1 MSSNYPKVPERLRQY
16 RKALHLTQEDMGKRF
31 GVNQSHYY
39 KLESG
44 HKIIS
49 LRSLKCFEEQGG
61 DVCYLLTGRRHIAGK
76 MDSYMEKCTTDHGKN
91 ELAKAILWI
100 MNQGIYLS
108 KENESTISDFTLKNM
123 ELAERELKSPAIWK
137 NIREIEGL
145 SQHKM
150 AEELDIGFK
159 RFERIERKEGEADA
173 EILSTLYERF
183 HYSPLAVLDHQL
195 FFMDE
200 MNLVWKEFSGDM
212 QRKLEPY
219 FENALKLIHEYEE
232 KSEK

>member
-1 MSSNYPKVPERLRQY
+1 
-16 RKALHLTQEDMGKRF
+16 
-31 GVNQSHYY
+31 
-39 KLESG
+39 
-44 HKIIS
+44 
-49 LRSLKCFEEQGG
+49 
-61 DVCYLLTGRRHIAGK
+61 
-76 MDSYMEKCTTDHGKN
+76 
-91 ELAKAILWI
+91 

-123 ELAERELKSPAIWK
+123 ELADRELKSPAIWK

-195 FFMDE
+195 FLWM
-200 MNLVWKEFSGDM
+200 
-212 QRKLEPY
+212 R
-219 FENALKLIHEYEE
+219 
-232 KSEK
+232 